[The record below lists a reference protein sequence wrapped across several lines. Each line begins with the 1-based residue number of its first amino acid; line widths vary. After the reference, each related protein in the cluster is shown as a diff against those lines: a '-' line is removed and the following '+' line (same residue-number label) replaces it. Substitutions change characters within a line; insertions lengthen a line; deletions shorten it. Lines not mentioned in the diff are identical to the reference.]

1 MPKIKDV
8 LPKLVCLVTGKK
20 RTSNI
25 KYLKSKADR
34 LGIEV
39 EKLQKYYVC
48 REAIRELRKGLNFD
62 QIREKIGSEP
72 DRPSGFDEIEVVELL
87 RINAKGKHKE
97 KEVV

>member
-1 MPKIKDV
+1 MPKVHNV

-25 KYLKSKADR
+25 KYLKAKADR
-34 LGIEV
+34 LGLEV
-39 EKLQKYYVC
+39 EKLQTYYVC

-62 QIREKIGSEP
+62 QIREKIGSELH
-72 DRPSGFDEIEVVELL
+72 RPTGFDEIEVKELL
-87 RINAKGKHKE
+87 RINAKGKHK